1 MRDEPPPGVCD
12 IWVAQSEDADRWAAW
27 LPPAEGAA
35 VDRRRPGAGVY
46 LTSRALQRVA
56 IAAYAGVEPH
66 ALTID
71 RTCTRCGDRTH
82 GRPTVRGGPPY
93 SVTRTGSFVAL
104 AVVADG
110 TVGIDAECVRPGADL
125 TPLASLLGVA
135 PTDTRTVLTAWVRHE
150 AALKARGT
158 GIGDLWPVPAE
169 AIRGVETVDLALPG
183 VVLAVAT
190 SRRVRRVR
198 WTEAAPEGVMTQVR
212 GPVAS

>member
-1 MRDEPPPGVCD
+1 VRDEPPPGVCD
-12 IWVAQSEDADRWAAW
+12 VWVAQSDDADRWAAW
-27 LPPAEGAA
+27 VPPAERAA
-35 VDRRRPGAGVY
+35 VDRRRPGAEVH

-56 IAAYAGVEPH
+56 MAAYTGVAPH

-82 GRPTVRGGPPY
+82 GRPAVRGGPPY
-93 SVTRTGSFVAL
+93 SVTRTGSVVAL

-110 TVGIDAECVRPGADL
+110 AVGIDAECVRPGADL
-125 TPLASLLGVA
+125 TPLASLLDME

-158 GIGDLWPVPAE
+158 GIADLWPVPAE
-169 AIRGVETVDLALPG
+169 AMQGVQIIDLALRD

-190 SRRVRRVR
+190 SRKVRRVR
-198 WTEAAPEGVMTQVR
+198 WTEAGPEGVMTQVTATV
-212 GPVAS
+212 PS